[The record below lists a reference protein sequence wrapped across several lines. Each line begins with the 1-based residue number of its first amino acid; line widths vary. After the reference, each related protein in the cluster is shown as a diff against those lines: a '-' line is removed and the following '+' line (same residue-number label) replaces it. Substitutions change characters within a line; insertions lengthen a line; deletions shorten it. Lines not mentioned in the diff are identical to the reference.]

1 MIKYNDTKTTYDQVD
16 SFGQGSNVTVGI
28 SGSEAGLVKE
38 IQEDGDKVLLFS
50 LPEIIVDS
58 SFCEC

>member
-16 SFGQGSNVTVGI
+16 SFGQGSNVTVGM
-28 SGSEAGLVKE
+28 SGSEAGLVKD

-50 LPEIIVDS
+50 LPEINGDS

>member
-1 MIKYNDTKTTYDQVD
+1 MKNDTKTTYDQVD

-28 SGSEAGLVKE
+28 SGSEAGLVKDM
-38 IQEDGDKVLLFS
+38 QEDGDKVLLFS
-50 LPEIIVDS
+50 LPEINGDS

>member
-1 MIKYNDTKTTYDQVD
+1 MKKKWKNVKTTYVQVD

-38 IQEDGDKVLLFS
+38 IQEDGDKVLLFP
-50 LPEIIVDS
+50 LPEIWLIDNR
-58 SFCEC
+58 

>member
-1 MIKYNDTKTTYDQVD
+1 MCTNAKTTYDQVD

-28 SGSEAGLVKE
+28 SGSEAGLVKDM
-38 IQEDGDKVLLFS
+38 QEDGDKVLLFS
-50 LPEIIVDS
+50 LPEINGDS